1 MKTRIKLVFGVA
13 FAAAAVMAASQ
24 SVDTETRSVVKI
36 ENKND
41 ACYSDTEVKILMKSN
56 HWSEQ
61 EAKTILDLACQ
72 FSSITK

>member
-24 SVDTETRSVVKI
+24 SVGPETRSAVKI
-36 ENKND
+36 ESKS
-41 ACYSDTEVKILMKSN
+41 ATCYSDTEVKILMKSN

-72 FSSITK
+72 FSSRTK

>member
-24 SVDTETRSVVKI
+24 SVDPETRSGIKI
-36 ENKND
+36 ESEN
-41 ACYSDTEVKILMKSN
+41 APCYSNTEVQILMKSN

-61 EAKTILDLACQ
+61 EAKTILDLACK
-72 FSSITK
+72 FSSRTK